1 MTKAAKKIEPFDA
14 TKLPKGDT
22 RWFVRDR
29 FGMFIHWGLYAQG
42 ARHEWLMNNES
53 IPVDEYERRYFK
65 RFNPDLYNPE
75 IWAEAAANA
84 GMKYFVVTSKHH
96 EGFCLWDS
104 RFTDYKATNTAARR
118 DLLKPM
124 VKAFRERGIRAGL
137 YYSLL
142 DWHHP
147 DYVVDC
153 HIGPYR
159 GKTEEERAVLN
170 MGRKMERYAEY
181 MRNQVTE
188 LLTNY
193 GDIDVLWFDF
203 SYPSKD
209 KTKQGDFTQGK
220 GRLAWESEKL
230 YKLVRKLRPDI
241 IVDDRLDLP
250 GAWDIKT
257 PEQCQ
262 PREWVTLDG
271 QKVVWE
277 ACQTFSGSWGYHR
290 DESSWRSI
298 DELVRTLIDCV
309 SKGGNLLMNVGPT
322 GRGEFDERA
331 LNRLQGIGEWMK
343 RHSRSI
349 YGCTAAPADIPV
361 PDNCRLTWNPETKRL
376 YVHVMAW
383 PFGHLHLDNLAD
395 KVEYAQLLNDAS
407 ELRPMGGWHAG
418 QIANKANT
426 LSLNLPSQKPN
437 VAVPVIELFLK

>member
-1 MTKAAKKIEPFDA
+1 MATPRQKPETFDA
-14 TKLPKGDT
+14 SKLPKGDT
-22 RWFVRDR
+22 KWFVRDR
-29 FGMFIHWGLYAQG
+29 FGMFIHWGLYSQG

-65 RFNPDLYNPE
+65 RFDPDLYNPE
-75 IWAEAAANA
+75 IWAAAAAAA
-84 GMKYFVVTSKHH
+84 GMKYFVITAKHH
-96 EGFCLWDS
+96 EGFCLWNS
-104 RFTDYKATNTAARR
+104 KHTNYKAPNTAARR

-124 VKAFRERGIRAGL
+124 VNAFRNHGVRAGI

-147 DYVVDC
+147 HFVIDNK
-153 HIGPYR
+153 IGPYR
-159 GKTEEERAVLN
+159 GKTDEERAALN
-170 MGRKMERYAEY
+170 KGRNMSLYADY
-181 MRNQVTE
+181 MRKQVTE
-188 LLTNY
+188 LLTQY

-203 SYPSKD
+203 SYPNKD
-209 KTKQGDFTQGK
+209 NPGDHTLGK
-220 GRLAWESEKL
+220 SHLSWESDKL
-230 YKLVRKLRPDI
+230 YKLVRKLRPSV

-290 DESSWRSI
+290 DESSWRSV
-298 DELVRTLIDCV
+298 DELVRTLVDCV
-309 SKGGNLLMNVGPT
+309 SKGGNLLLNVGPT
-322 GRGEFDERA
+322 GRGEFDSRA
-331 LNRLQGIGEWMK
+331 LDRLQGIGEWMK

-361 PDNCRLTWNPETKRL
+361 PENCRLTYNPETKRL
-376 YVHVMAW
+376 YVHVFAW
-383 PFGHLHLDNLAD
+383 PFGHIHMDNLAD
-395 KVEYAQLLNDAS
+395 KVEYAQLLNDSS
-407 ELRPMGGWHAG
+407 ELRPIDGWHAG

-426 LSLNLPSQKPN
+426 LSLRIPAQRPDA
-437 VAVPVIELFLK
+437 AVPVIELFLK

>member
-1 MTKAAKKIEPFDA
+1 MATKTKSVPFDVA
-14 TKLPKGDT
+14 KLPKGKTD
-22 RWFVRDR
+22 WFTHDR
-29 FGMFIHWGLYAQG
+29 FGMFIHWGLYAQA
-42 ARHEWLMNNES
+42 ARHEWVMHTES
-53 IPVDEYERRYFK
+53 IPVEEYERRYFK
-65 RFNPDLYNPE
+65 RFDPDLYNPDL
-75 IWAEAAANA
+75 WAAAAANA

-104 RFTDYKATNTAARR
+104 KQTDYKAPNTAARR

-124 VKAFRERGIRAGL
+124 VQAFRNQGIRAGL
-137 YYSLL
+137 YYSLI

-147 DYVVDC
+147 HFVIDNK
-153 HIGPYR
+153 IGPYR
-159 GKTEEERAVLN
+159 GLSDADRAAMN
-170 MGRKMERYAEY
+170 KGRRMELYAEY

-188 LLTNY
+188 LLTQY

-203 SYPSKD
+203 SYPPAEAD
-209 KTKQGDFTQGK
+209 KQGDFTEGK
-220 GRLAWESEKL
+220 SRLAWESEKL
-230 YKLVRKLRPDI
+230 YSLVRKLRPDI

-262 PREWVTLDG
+262 PREWVTFEG
-271 QKVVWE
+271 QKVTWE

-290 DESSWRSI
+290 DESSWRST

-322 GRGEFDERA
+322 GRGEFDARA
-331 LNRLQGIGEWMK
+331 LDRLQGIGNWMK
-343 RHSRSI
+343 WHSRSI
-349 YGCTAAPADIPV
+349 YGCTAAPADIPT
-361 PDNCRLTWNPETKRL
+361 PEHCRLTWNPKTKRL
-376 YVHVMAW
+376 YVHVFAW

-407 ELRPMGGWHAG
+407 ELRPMGGWHAA
-418 QIANKANT
+418 QISNNANT
-426 LSLNLPSQKPN
+426 LSLNLPAQKPD